1 MSSKKNSEPP
11 GCELCQYQYIRHKKF
26 VVRNTFKYQHILIW
40 YIYSTSENFMKMAI
54 QITIHPITNT
64 NSRECKALN
73 MYSIHSNL
81 WWKLFPFLNLAWE
94 THSAHKLGQI
104 TDPSLFISVQ
114 DAFLPSTSLGQIE
127 RFLTSVP
134 FYKILEEMH
143 TMANSLFQL
152 TPQIEGHG
160 LWINFHD
167 SFTS

>member
-73 MYSIHSNL
+73 MYSIYSNL
-81 WWKLFPFLNLAWE
+81 WWKLFSFLNLAWE
-94 THSAHKLGQI
+94 THSAYKLGQI

-127 RFLTSVP
+127 RFLISVP
-134 FYKILEEMH
+134 FYKILEERH
-143 TMANSLFQL
+143 TMANSLF
-152 TPQIEGHG
+152 
-160 LWINFHD
+160 
-167 SFTS
+167 